1 MAVAEVRAR
10 MRAAADAVGMVAA
23 RANRRMLAVAD
34 SLAARVGLTPRT
46 VTARPGWRVVA
57 RKEFGDNIGSIRFVI
72 LLFII
77 ALACVAAVI
86 VAAGNLRDAAS
97 AATETPSP
105 FLYLFTWAPERLPS
119 FVALIG
125 FLGPLLGIAFG
136 FDAIN
141 QERADGTLPRL
152 VSQPIHRDDVV
163 NGKFAAG
170 LATIG
175 ITLVLLVAVT
185 SGIGIVRM
193 GITPSAG
200 DVARLL
206 AYLVV
211 TLAYIG
217 VWLAFAILCSVL
229 LRRAATAA
237 LAAISAWIVLTLFGT
252 FLAGLV
258 ADALGPDD
266 QVGQLRLEYALTQ
279 VTPAGLYEASTG
291 ALLDPTVRTV
301 GIVFAEQVDRA
312 VASTLSLDQSLLVV
326 WPQVTGLLAGCVV
339 LFTVAY
345 VAFLRQE
352 IRA

>member
-1 MAVAEVRAR
+1 
-10 MRAAADAVGMVAA
+10 
-23 RANRRMLAVAD
+23 
-34 SLAARVGLTPRT
+34 
-46 VTARPGWRVVA
+46 
-57 RKEFGDNIGSIRFVI
+57 
-72 LLFII
+72 
-77 ALACVAAVI
+77 
-86 VAAGNLRDAAS
+86 
-97 AATETPSP
+97 
-105 FLYLFTWAPERLPS
+105 
-119 FVALIG
+119 VALIG

-175 ITLVLLVAVT
+175 VTLVMLVAVT
-185 SGIGIVRM
+185 SGVGIVRM
-193 GITPSAG
+193 GITPAPA

-217 VWLAFAILCSVL
+217 VWLAFAILCSVV

-258 ADALGPDD
+258 ADAAADD
-266 QVGQLRLEYALTQ
+266 QLGQLRMEHTLTQ
-279 VTPAGLYEASTG
+279 LTPAGLYESSTA
-291 ALLDPTVRTV
+291 ALLDPSVRTV

-312 VASTLSLDQSLLVV
+312 VASTLSLGQSMLVV
-326 WPQVTGLLAGCVV
+326 WPQVTALIAGCVV

-345 VAFLRQE
+345 MAFLRQE

>member
-1 MAVAEVRAR
+1 MAATG
-10 MRAAADAVGMVAA
+10 MRERLRTTADSLAMGAA
-23 RANRRMLAVAD
+23 RARKQGVTVAD
-34 SLAARVGLTPRT
+34 SLAARVGLAPRAEHRT
-46 VTARPGWRVVA
+46 PGWRVVA
-57 RKEFGDNIGSIRFVI
+57 AKEFGDNIGSIRFVI

-77 ALACVAAVI
+77 GLAGVGSVI
-86 VAAGNLRDAAS
+86 VSAGNLRDLAEEV
-97 AATETPSP
+97 TGTPSL
-105 FLYLFTWAPERLPS
+105 FLYLFTFAPERLPS

-175 ITLVLLVAVT
+175 VTLVMLVAVT
-185 SGIGIVRM
+185 SGVGIVRM

-211 TLAYIG
+211 ALAYIG
-217 VWLAFAILCSVL
+217 VWLAFAILCSVV

-237 LAAISAWIVLTLFGT
+237 LSAISAWIVLTLFGT

-258 ADALGPDD
+258 ADATADD
-266 QVGQLRLEYALTQ
+266 QLGQLRMEHTLTQ
-279 VTPAGLYEASTG
+279 LTPAGLYEASTA
-291 ALLDPTVRTV
+291 ALLDPSVRTV

-312 VASTLSLDQSLLVV
+312 VASTLSLGQSLLVV
-326 WPQVTGLLAGCVV
+326 WPQVTALIAGCVV